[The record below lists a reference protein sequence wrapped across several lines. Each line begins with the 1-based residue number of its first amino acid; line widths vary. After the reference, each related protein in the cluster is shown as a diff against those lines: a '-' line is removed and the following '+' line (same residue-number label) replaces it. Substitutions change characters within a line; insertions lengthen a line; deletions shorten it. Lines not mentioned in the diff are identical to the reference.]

1 MVKGGLSICFLL
13 CFVHLLVCLFSCR
26 NDLHSLDESWSVPLA
41 WKRGFCRVLQHI
53 FWWDIMNYQ
62 CQRCPLKTRTQ
73 KRYLKHLEVY
83 HQSEPN
89 FVVEC
94 SQNGCPSTYTKISS
108 LRKHIN
114 RKHIATIQEENS
126 EVQRNIE
133 DHFEEEPDIETSP
146 SFLEKQVKTKPTLTP

>member
-1 MVKGGLSICFLL
+1 MS
-13 CFVHLLVCLFSCR
+13 
-26 NDLHSLDESWSVPLA
+26 N
-41 WKRGFCRVLQHI
+41 
-53 FWWDIMNYQ
+53 Q

-114 RKHIATIQEENS
+114 RKHITTIQEENS

-146 SFLEKQVKTKPTLTP
+146 SFLEKLAEVKTKRSHLFMLKLQEVYRLPQVIKTTVAKDVGELFS